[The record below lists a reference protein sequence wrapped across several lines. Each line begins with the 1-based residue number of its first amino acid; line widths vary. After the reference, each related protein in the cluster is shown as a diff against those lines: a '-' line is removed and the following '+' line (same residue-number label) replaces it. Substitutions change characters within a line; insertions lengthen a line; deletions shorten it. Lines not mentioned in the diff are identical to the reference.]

1 MQQCPNC
8 HLEQIPEKHWVYQI
22 NDNSRLDFKKPKK
35 LNLYGIFIGSASMI
49 VILLKVFLL
58 ADAQAHHG
66 DTPLNP
72 KFGFEMII
80 GAVGLSILFCIG
92 LLLYREISYPR
103 KLLWFK
109 DMKKKSKQ
117 KYVCKK
123 CGKSWDC

>member
-8 HLEQIPEKHWVYQI
+8 HSEQIPEKHWVHQI
-22 NDNSRLDFKKPKK
+22 DDKTRLDFEKPKK
-35 LNLYGIFIGSASMI
+35 LNLYGIFFGSASMV

-72 KFGFEMII
+72 RLGLEMIL
-80 GAVGLSILFCIG
+80 GAIGLSVLLCIG
-92 LLLYREISYPR
+92 LLIYREFSYPR
-103 KLLWFK
+103 KLKWYE

-117 KYVCKK
+117 KYVCKR
-123 CGKSWDC
+123 CGTSWNM